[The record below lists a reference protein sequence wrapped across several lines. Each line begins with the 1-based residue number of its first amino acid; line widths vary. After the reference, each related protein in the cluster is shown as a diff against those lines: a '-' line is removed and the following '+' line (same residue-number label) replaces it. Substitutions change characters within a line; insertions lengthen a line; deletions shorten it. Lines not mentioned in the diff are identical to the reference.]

1 MPRFD
6 YDTPIEE
13 TVSWQYHVVSQAD
26 EQMQALHDIV
36 QAGWV
41 RYVGM
46 SR

>member
-1 MPRFD
+1 MYRFD

-13 TVSWQYHVVSQAD
+13 TVSCQLHVGRKAN
-26 EQMQALHDIV
+26 EQMEALHDVV